1 MTGFCDHDVAVVVPP
16 RHSKPFRGLAAVQ
29 QLRSSTANK
38 VNEKDIIAMAFNN
51 FVVVI
56 VHV

>member
-1 MTGFCDHDVAVVVPP
+1 
-16 RHSKPFRGLAAVQ
+16 VQ